1 MSKNFLTAAMQKTFA
16 YQQGRQPAM
25 WCWLRRIVFNT
36 FFLAIVLPLR
46 ADNTNLNDEVRL
58 LREEN
63 ALLQQQLK
71 SQGAQLD
78 TLIQKV
84 SRLEAARPIEGG
96 NDRPLAEGR
105 LEKVHI
111 GGEGGVGYSATGP
124 EGNAPNGKFQ
134 LNDARLFLEAPVYD
148 DVYFYG
154 EVVLAYPS
162 QYDNSLQLGELY
174 AEFENISKLWNKNN
188 QLNARLGQ
196 MYIPFGEEYL
206 ARNAIDNPLIS
217 ESLVD
222 FWGVTP
228 GVELYGDLG
237 KFTYVVAAQNG
248 ADGANG
254 AGGDKSVTGRIG
266 FDPNEHWHFS
276 VSGMRTGNLNASQI
290 SAMWFANGFFRSIG
304 SINTGLFHTEALEGD
319 ISYRWRSGH
328 VSAFGGWVGYHDNDK
343 PVGNVRNI
351 YYYSAEIMQN
361 LPKKTYVVTR
371 FSQAF
376 CNNGIPMV
384 GYGNFN
390 DYFFDTQTTE
400 LWRLSVG
407 LGYRFSDRLVLK
419 VEYSFE
425 RGNEAG
431 GDRRQNEDFFG
442 TEAAF
447 KF

>member
-1 MSKNFLTAAMQKTFA
+1 MRNPFAHPQGFLPIL
-16 YQQGRQPAM
+16 GR
-25 WCWLRRIVFNT
+25 LVFSALT
-36 FFLAIVLPLR
+36 LAIALPAL
-46 ADNTNLNDEVRL
+46 AENTNLTDEVRL

-63 ALLQQQLK
+63 ALLQQQVK
-71 SQGAQLD
+71 QQGAQLD

-84 SRLEAARPIEGG
+84 NGLESSRQIEGG
-96 NDRPLAEGR
+96 NDKPVAESR
-105 LEKVHI
+105 LNQVHI

-124 EGNAPNGKFQ
+124 EGYAPNGKFQ
-134 LNDARLFLEAPVYD
+134 LNDARIFLEAPVYD

-154 EVVLAYPS
+154 EVVLAYPG
-162 QYDNSLQLGELY
+162 QQDNSLELGELY
-174 AEFENISKLWNKNN
+174 AEFENISKLWNQDN

-206 ARNAIDNPLIS
+206 TRNAIDDPLIS
-217 ESLVD
+217 ESLLD

-228 GVELYGDLG
+228 GVEVYGDFG
-237 KFTYVVAAQNG
+237 KFTYVAAVQNG

-254 AGGDKSVTGRIG
+254 AGGDKSVAGRIG

-276 VSGMRTGNLNASQI
+276 VSGMRTGNLNAEQL

-304 SINTGLFHTEALEGD
+304 SPSTTQFHVNAVEGD
-319 ISYRWRSGH
+319 VTARWQRWHGGH
-328 VSAFGGWVGYHDNDK
+328 VSAFGGWAGYYDNDR
-343 PVGNVRNI
+343 PTGNSRDI
-351 YYYSAEIMQN
+351 YYYSAEVQQN
-361 LPKKTYVVTR
+361 LPKKFYAVTR
-371 FSQAF
+371 FSEAF

-384 GYGNFN
+384 GYGNFG
-390 DYFFDTQTTE
+390 DYFFGPLTTE
-400 LWRLSVG
+400 LWRLSLG

-425 RGNEAG
+425 RGTEVG
-431 GDRRQNEDFFG
+431 GDARNQEDFFG

>member
-1 MSKNFLTAAMQKTFA
+1 MRKPFAIQKGSPRVQRNWPRYF
-16 YQQGRQPAM
+16 
-25 WCWLRRIVFNT
+25 IFT
-36 FFLAIVLPLR
+36 FFSLVASLSLR
-46 ADNTNLNDEVRL
+46 ADNTNLTDEVRL

-63 ALLQQQLK
+63 TLLQQQVK
-71 SQGAQLD
+71 QQGAQLD

-84 SRLEAARPIEGG
+84 SSLESSRQIEGG
-96 NDRPLAEGR
+96 NDKPVAESR
-105 LEKVHI
+105 LNQVHI

-124 EGNAPNGKFQ
+124 EGYAPNGKFQ
-134 LNDARLFLEAPVYD
+134 LNDARIFLEAPVYD

-154 EVVLAYPS
+154 EVVLAYPG
-162 QYDNSLQLGELY
+162 QQDNSLELGELY
-174 AEFENISKLWNKNN
+174 AEFENISKLWNQDN

-206 ARNAIDNPLIS
+206 TRNAIDDPLIS
-217 ESLVD
+217 ESLLD

-237 KFTYVVAAQNG
+237 KFTYVAAVQNG

-254 AGGDKSVTGRIG
+254 AGGDKSVAGRIG

-276 VSGMRTGNLNASQI
+276 VSGMRTGNLNAEQL

-304 SINTGLFHTEALEGD
+304 STNASIFHAEAVEGD
-319 ISYRWRSGH
+319 VTARWQSGH
-328 VSAFGGWVGYHDNDK
+328 VSAFGGWAGYHDNDQ
-343 PVGNVRNI
+343 PTGNSRDI
-351 YYYSAEIMQN
+351 YYYSAEVLQN
-361 LPKKTYVVTR
+361 LPKKFYAVTR
-371 FSQAF
+371 FSEAF

-384 GYGNFN
+384 GYGNFG
-390 DYFFDTQTTE
+390 DYFYGPLTTE
-400 LWRLSVG
+400 LWRLSLG

-419 VEYSFE
+419 AEYSFE
-425 RGNEAG
+425 RGTEVG
-431 GDRRQNEDFFG
+431 GASRNQEDFFG